1 MVACIDAHRDRFG
14 VEPICRVL
22 RHEGY
27 RIAPSTY
34 YAAKSLLLS
43 ARAVRDAW
51 LEGEIVRVFKA
62 SGERSGARK
71 VWWDLHR
78 EHIAVGRCTVERL
91 MRLSAC
97 AGSSAAATRWSP
109 RCRTP
114 RRTGRA
120 TWLLDFR
127 ACAPNGLWVVDF
139 TYVATWA
146 GTVYTALVIDAFS
159 RMIVGW
165 RTAGHHRMTLVLDAL
180 VMAVAARRREGV
192 TVAGAVHHSDAGSE
206 YLAIRYGRELT
217 AAGMTPLVGSVGD
230 SYDNALA
237 ESMIGL
243 YKTEVIAHQGPW
255 RDWLRWRRPP
265 PPGSAGSTSSGCSGR
280 SAGGRRRYQQAYYA
294 GELDPAAPA
303 AGSKTP
309 GKSTRKTKKTT
320 YRGGTAATD
329 LFRPAPPTAGR
340 CPTPWPSSEMGA
352 TRTVKG
358 GGAGASPRR
367 VLIDATEPPASQGR
381 LRRRGRGRKRPPCPV
396 RGTGGTAR
404 GCPTRRCQPP
414 GNRRGGGHRRM
425 NTHHHD
431 EQMFDK
437 TRQENLSTRL
447 SKGAT
452 SYRR

>member
-22 RHEGY
+22 RQEGY

-34 YAAKSLLLS
+34 YAAKSRPPS

-78 EHIAVGRCTVERL
+78 EHIPVGRCTVERL
-91 MRLSAC
+91 MRRL
-97 AGSSAAATRWSP
+97 GLRGVRRGGYKVVTTVPDSSQDRP
-109 RCRTP
+109 GDLVNR
-114 RRTGRA
+114 
-120 TWLLDFR
+120 DFR
-127 ACAPNGLWVVDF
+127 AVAPNRLRVVDF

-217 AAGMTPLVGSVGD
+217 AAGMTPSVGSAGD

-255 RDWLRWRRPP
+255 RDLAQVETATATWVGWFNQQRLFWPIGRRPP
-265 PPGSAGSTSSGCSGR
+265 AE
-280 SAGGRRRYQQAYYA
+280 YEQAYYA
-294 GELDPAAPA
+294 GELDPAALAPGRKA
-303 AGSKTP
+303 P

-320 YRGGTAATD
+320 
-329 LFRPAPPTAGR
+329 
-340 CPTPWPSSEMGA
+340 
-352 TRTVKG
+352 
-358 GGAGASPRR
+358 
-367 VLIDATEPPASQGR
+367 
-381 LRRRGRGRKRPPCPV
+381 
-396 RGTGGTAR
+396 
-404 GCPTRRCQPP
+404 
-414 GNRRGGGHRRM
+414 
-425 NTHHHD
+425 
-431 EQMFDK
+431 
-437 TRQENLSTRL
+437 
-447 SKGAT
+447 
-452 SYRR
+452 

>member
-22 RHEGY
+22 RQEGY
-27 RIAPSTY
+27 GIAPSTY
-34 YAAKSLLLS
+34 YAARSRPPS
-43 ARAVRDAW
+43 ARTVRDAW

-91 MRLSAC
+91 MRRLGLRGVRRGGYKVVTTVPDSSQDRPGDLVDRDFC
-97 AGSSAAATRWSP
+97 AV
-109 RCRTP
+109 
-114 RRTGRA
+114 
-120 TWLLDFR
+120 
-127 ACAPNGLWVVDF
+127 APNRLWVVDF

-192 TVAGAVHHSDAGSE
+192 TVAGAIHHSDAGSE

-217 AAGMTPLVGSVGD
+217 AAGMTPSVGSVGD

-237 ESMIGL
+237 ESIIGL

-255 RDWLRWRRPP
+255 RDLAQVETATATWVGWFNQQRLFWPIGRRPP
-265 PPGSAGSTSSGCSGR
+265 AE
-280 SAGGRRRYQQAYYA
+280 YEQAYHA
-294 GELDPAAPA
+294 DELDPAALTS
-303 AGSKTP
+303 GRKTP

-320 YRGGTAATD
+320 
-329 LFRPAPPTAGR
+329 
-340 CPTPWPSSEMGA
+340 
-352 TRTVKG
+352 
-358 GGAGASPRR
+358 
-367 VLIDATEPPASQGR
+367 
-381 LRRRGRGRKRPPCPV
+381 
-396 RGTGGTAR
+396 
-404 GCPTRRCQPP
+404 
-414 GNRRGGGHRRM
+414 
-425 NTHHHD
+425 
-431 EQMFDK
+431 
-437 TRQENLSTRL
+437 
-447 SKGAT
+447 
-452 SYRR
+452 

>member
-22 RHEGY
+22 RQEGY

-34 YAAKSLLLS
+34 YAAKSRPLS

-78 EHIAVGRCTVERL
+78 EHIPVGRCTVERL
-91 MRLSAC
+91 MRRL
-97 AGSSAAATRWSP
+97 GLRGVRRGGYKVVTTVPDSSQDRP
-109 RCRTP
+109 GDLVNR
-114 RRTGRA
+114 
-120 TWLLDFR
+120 DFR
-127 ACAPNGLWVVDF
+127 ACAPNRLWVVDF
-139 TYVATWA
+139 TYIATWA

-255 RDWLRWRRPP
+255 RDLAQVETATATWAGWFNQQRLFWPIGRRPP
-265 PPGSAGSTSSGCSGR
+265 AE
-280 SAGGRRRYQQAYYA
+280 YEQAYYA

-303 AGSKTP
+303 SGSKTP

-320 YRGGTAATD
+320 
-329 LFRPAPPTAGR
+329 
-340 CPTPWPSSEMGA
+340 
-352 TRTVKG
+352 
-358 GGAGASPRR
+358 
-367 VLIDATEPPASQGR
+367 
-381 LRRRGRGRKRPPCPV
+381 
-396 RGTGGTAR
+396 
-404 GCPTRRCQPP
+404 
-414 GNRRGGGHRRM
+414 
-425 NTHHHD
+425 
-431 EQMFDK
+431 
-437 TRQENLSTRL
+437 
-447 SKGAT
+447 
-452 SYRR
+452 

>member
-22 RHEGY
+22 RQEGY

-34 YAAKSLLLS
+34 YAAKSRPPS

-78 EHIAVGRCTVERL
+78 EHMRRLGLRGDRRGGYKVVTTVPD
-91 MRLSAC
+91 
-97 AGSSAAATRWSP
+97 SSQDRP
-109 RCRTP
+109 GDLVNR
-114 RRTGRA
+114 
-120 TWLLDFR
+120 DFR
-127 ACAPNGLWVVDF
+127 ACAPNRLWVVDF
-139 TYVATWA
+139 TYIATWA
-146 GTVYTALVIDAFS
+146 GTVCTALVIDAFS
-159 RMIVGW
+159 RMIAGW

-180 VMAVAARRREGV
+180 VMAVAARRRKGV

-217 AAGMTPLVGSVGD
+217 AAGMTPSVGSVGD

-255 RDWLRWRRPP
+255 RDLAQVETATATWVGWFNQQRLFWPIGRRPP
-265 PPGSAGSTSSGCSGR
+265 AE
-280 SAGGRRRYQQAYYA
+280 YEQAYYA

-303 AGSKTP
+303 SGSKTP

-320 YRGGTAATD
+320 
-329 LFRPAPPTAGR
+329 
-340 CPTPWPSSEMGA
+340 
-352 TRTVKG
+352 
-358 GGAGASPRR
+358 
-367 VLIDATEPPASQGR
+367 
-381 LRRRGRGRKRPPCPV
+381 
-396 RGTGGTAR
+396 
-404 GCPTRRCQPP
+404 
-414 GNRRGGGHRRM
+414 
-425 NTHHHD
+425 
-431 EQMFDK
+431 
-437 TRQENLSTRL
+437 
-447 SKGAT
+447 
-452 SYRR
+452 